1 MRKRILGARRLAS
14 SDPADDLS
22 APASNAPV
30 AKSSLRHHVYIV
42 ECSDGSLYTGYTTD
56 PARRIAEH
64 NRGSAARYTRT
75 RRPVKLVYLE
85 EVADRAGA
93 LRREARI
100 KKLGKN
106 EKLRL
111 CIKYE
116 GNTKV

>member
-1 MRKRILGARRLAS
+1 MGGGRLAS

-22 APASNAPV
+22 SPASIAS
-30 AKSSLRHHVYIV
+30 ALRHSLRHHVYIV

-56 PARRIAEH
+56 PARRIAQH

-85 EVADRAGA
+85 EVADRVGA

-100 KKLGKN
+100 KTMGKN

-111 CIKYE
+111 CLKYE
-116 GNTKV
+116 GKTKPSSR